1 MKLELVFIAVVL
13 ISLASCTWI
22 AVEGEGH
29 TVNTSAE
36 MNTGSANEVDADID
50 DGDAR
55 VNGEDEPGDH
65 TVMQFMRDEITKRKK

>member
-1 MKLELVFIAVVL
+1 MGILFTLVACSYIEV
-13 ISLASCTWI
+13 T
-22 AVEGEGH
+22 GDGH